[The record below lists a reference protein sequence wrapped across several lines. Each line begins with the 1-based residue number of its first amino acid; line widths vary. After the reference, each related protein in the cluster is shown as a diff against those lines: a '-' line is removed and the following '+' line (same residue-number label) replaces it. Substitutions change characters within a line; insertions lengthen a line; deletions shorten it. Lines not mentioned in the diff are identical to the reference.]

1 MLKKFFSFF
10 LFTLLVLVLFGC
22 EPKAVALPDLSGKS
36 REEITETLTDLGL
49 TAKYYFD
56 VSVIYDE
63 ESDYDKFVKYG
74 KDSQG
79 VQYTVGQEVA
89 PGTEIKIYTTP
100 LSLSLHYL
108 YTLSDTQQLKT
119 ADYTGREFIAD
130 GIGEVSVSRFVD
142 GDTTMFTSGSQSF
155 SVRYLGIDTPE
166 STALYEPWGKAA
178 AAYTTLKLGSAQKIV
193 LEAEGERQDGNGRYL
208 AWVWYL
214 PQGADEFLLLNLE
227 LVELAY
233 SKNKVSTG
241 SVFTSIL
248 TAADWDASLT
258 KRRVWGE
265 IDPGYDY
272 SKDGTQMTIEYL
284 MNNFND
290 YIGLKVVAT
299 GIITKKIG
307 TSVYIQDATG
317 YGIYMY
323 GGFTTSAQLQVG
335 AYVSIGGLI
344 PTFYSG
350 SPQLSN
356 FNKTNLS
363 VLTEAFEVSPVV
375 LTYSDF
381 AFNRIG
387 TLVTMES
394 LTVTSIN
401 NAGTSVYVK
410 DSANHEIVIRI
421 DDSTGLTATALGI
434 SVGKVLNVTGP
445 LGYYDFNYS
454 NNPETYV
461 YDRAKYQLMLCA
473 SEDIVIE

>member
-1 MLKKFFSFF
+1 MLKKFFSIF
-10 LFTLLVLVLFGC
+10 LLALLALVLLGC
-22 EPKAVALPDLSGKS
+22 EPKEVALPDLTGKS
-36 REEITETLTDLGL
+36 RAEITETLTDLGL

-74 KDSQG
+74 KDPQG
-79 VQYTVGQEVA
+79 VAYAVGQVVA

-100 LSLSLHYL
+100 LTLSLNYL
-108 YTLSDTQQLKT
+108 YSLTEAQKLKT
-119 ADYTGREFIAD
+119 ADYTGHEFIAD
-130 GIGEVSVSRFVD
+130 GIGEVTVSRFVD
-142 GDTTMFTSGSQSF
+142 GDTTMFTSGSQTF

-178 AAYTTLKLGSAQKIV
+178 ATYTALKLGAAQKIV

-214 PQGADEFLLLNLE
+214 PQGSSEFLLLNLE

-241 SVFTSIL
+241 SIYTTVLTS
-248 TAADWDASLT
+248 ADWDASAT

-299 GIITKKIG
+299 GIVTKKIG
-307 TSVYIQDATG
+307 TSVYIQDQTG

-323 GGFTTSAQLQVG
+323 GGFTSSAQLQVG

-356 FNKTNLS
+356 FNKSNLS
-363 VLTEAFEVSPVV
+363 VLTDPFTVSPMVV
-375 LTYSDF
+375 TYSEF

-387 TLVTMES
+387 TLVTMGN
-394 LTVTSIN
+394 LTVTSVN

-410 DSANHEIVIRI
+410 DAANHEIVVRI
-421 DDSTGLTATALGI
+421 DDSTGLTAAELGI
-434 SVGKVLNVTGP
+434 SVGKVLTVTGP
-445 LGYYDFNYS
+445 LGYYDFNYT

-461 YDRAKYQLMLCA
+461 YDNAKYQLMLCA